1 HDDPWI
7 LHGEKRP
14 VLHAAKESPGPG
26 ISPQLNPI
34 DPPPISEKN
43 RVARNSPNG
52 RTDHHGLRRTTS
64 PEPGQ
69 APLGDAADGP
79 VLKQGQIPQHD
90 PRRMP
95 LAGSHPGE
103 QRTARPGGIPVA
115 DDLAEAAVIEPDRPW
130 KR

>member
-1 HDDPWI
+1 MPEAFVGLRSVHIHDDPWI

-34 DPPPISEKN
+34 DPPAISEKN
-43 RVARNSPNG
+43 RVARNSPKG

-69 APLGDAADGP
+69 ALLGDADRKSTRLNSSHVKISYA
-79 VLKQGQIPQHD
+79 VFCLKKKKKH
-90 PRRMP
+90 
-95 LAGSHPGE
+95 
-103 QRTARPGGIPVA
+103 
-115 DDLAEAAVIEPDRPW
+115 
-130 KR
+130 